1 MENERVLVQ
10 CRAQMNELVSDM
22 NKFMV
27 RAKELDEKNEED
39 CRLWDAEKIN
49 LEGTL
54 AKTKTKLEMMVI
66 ARGY

>member
-1 MENERVLVQ
+1 
-10 CRAQMNELVSDM
+10 MNELESDM